1 MAREEWEELRKEVS
15 EEPKELEVGEQ
26 VRKEVSM
33 EDLGSFFKELAAMV
47 GSGRKDSSVKS

>member
-1 MAREEWEELRKEVS
+1 MARKEWEELRKEVS
-15 EEPKELEVGEQ
+15 EELREFEVGEQ

-47 GSGRKDSSVKS
+47 GSGRKDSSVRS